1 MRIAVLLLTALGAAW
16 AFSPHASAAIQGS
29 PPDPGALK
37 STAGRAAGPEDLAK
51 ALQLRY
57 ERIRDFSASFTQT
70 YRGGTLRTQAREQGT
85 VSVKKPGMMRWIYTQ
100 PEKKEIVSD
109 GRKLYLYYPSEKQ
122 VIVSDVPADTEAS
135 TGAMFLAGKGDLGRD
150 FTAAAAESVVAGG
163 VAIKLTPR
171 RSQPDYEHLVIAIDP
186 ASLQIRAL
194 TTVDR
199 LGGEN
204 TLTFTNL
211 KENTGV
217 SEKEFM
223 FRIPGGVTVA
233 TNDSAR

>member
-1 MRIAVLLLTALGAAW
+1 MRRVVLLLTFLSAAW
-16 AFSPHASAAIQGS
+16 AVSPRVSAAPQAAA
-29 PPDPGALK
+29 PKAAAAQPATPDG
-37 STAGRAAGPEDLAK
+37 LAR

-85 VSVKKPGMMRWIYTQ
+85 VSVKKPGMMRWVYTQ

-109 GRKLYLYYPSEKQ
+109 GRKLYLYYPADKQ
-122 VIVSDVPADTEAS
+122 VIVSDVPADSEAS

-150 FTAAAAESVVAGG
+150 FTAAPAESVVAGG

-171 RSQPDYEHLVIAIDP
+171 RPQPDYEHLVIAIDP

-194 TTVDR
+194 TTQDR

-233 TNDSAR
+233 TNDSPQ

>member
-1 MRIAVLLLTALGAAW
+1 MRLAVFLLTALT
-16 AFSPHASAAIQGS
+16 ASTLSLRASQS
-29 PPDPGALK
+29 PPAAAQPPGPD
-37 STAGRAAGPEDLAK
+37 GLAK

-57 ERIRDFSASFTQT
+57 ERVRDFSATFTQT

-85 VSVKKPGMMRWIYTQ
+85 VSVKKPGMMRWTYTQ

-109 GRKLYLYYPSEKQ
+109 GRKLYLYYPADKQ
-122 VIVSDVPADTEAS
+122 VIVSDVPPDSEAS
-135 TGAMFLAGKGDLGRD
+135 TGAMFLAGRGDLGRD
-150 FTAAAAESVVAGG
+150 FTASAAESVVAGG

-171 RSQPDYEHLVIAIDP
+171 RPQPDYEHLVIAIDP
-186 ASLQIRAL
+186 SSLQIRAL
-194 TTVDR
+194 TTLDR

-217 SEKEFM
+217 SEKDFT
-223 FRIPGGVTVA
+223 FRVPSGVSVA
-233 TNDSAR
+233 TNDSPQ